1 METKIKV
8 SGDYKVIAGSTE
20 WLKNQIENSQFR
32 FTSTNDNEPCVCWD
46 FFKEKEG
53 KKVKVRSSIVAF
65 IDSEYSDSMG
75 WRSFSESCKIT
86 NPSKAS
92 RVYEEPG
99 IFNYLTPN
107 AEMHCDRLIKLLAE
121 KLIQKVGNDYQSLKI
136 SVTVE

>member
-1 METKIKV
+1 
-8 SGDYKVIAGSTE
+8 
-20 WLKNQIENSQFR
+20 
-32 FTSTNDNEPCVCWD
+32 
-46 FFKEKEG
+46 
-53 KKVKVRSSIVAF
+53 
-65 IDSEYSDSMG
+65 MG